1 MKTID
6 IVYVNNNL
14 IGYYNEDK
22 YIPYSK
28 EQKEKLF
35 LSLEKK
41 IIKSDVNRK
50 KISLVIGLIMLF
62 SALTIAFLMVFK
74 VIKLGE
80 SQIFN
85 YTILIAF
92 LVFLWI
98 VLYYLLGFIFYKKIV
113 INYSF
118 KSKKVNNYN
127 SSVMYASSNYYKF
140 VNQYSDYL
148 QKTNFVINKEKKK
161 QNVLVPFCMYKPS
174 FFKNIIFNGKICSN
188 VPYFYLSFD
197 NKRLLFLPAMIILV
211 DGKHS
216 KVLDVDCLKVEE
228 KNKTY
233 LLYLQDK
240 LVISFNVEGIFNK
253 NFFYFK
259 YEQL

>member
-6 IVYVNNNL
+6 LVYVNNNL
-14 IGYYNEDK
+14 IGYYKNDK
-22 YIPYSK
+22 YLSYSK
-28 EQKEKLF
+28 EEKEQLF
-35 LSLEKK
+35 LAIEKR
-41 IIKSDVNRK
+41 IIKSDLNRK
-50 KISLVIGLIMLF
+50 KTSLIVGLCMLL
-62 SALTIAFLMVFK
+62 SAIIIAFLMAFK
-74 VIKLGE
+74 VIRLGE
-80 SQIFN
+80 SQLFN

-92 LVFLWI
+92 LVFIWI

-118 KSKKVNNYN
+118 KSKKINNYN

-140 VNQYSDYL
+140 VVQYSEYL
-148 QKTNFVINKEKKK
+148 QKTNFVIEKKNK
-161 QNVLVPFCMYKPS
+161 KKNVLVPFCLYQPS
-174 FFKNIIFNGKICSN
+174 LLKNIIFNGKICSN
-188 VPYFYLSFD
+188 VPYYYLSFD

-211 DGKHS
+211 DGKNS
-216 KVLDVDCLKVEE
+216 KVYDIDSLKVEE

-233 LLYLQDK
+233 LIYLQDK
-240 LVISFNVEGIFNK
+240 LVVCFKVEGTFNK